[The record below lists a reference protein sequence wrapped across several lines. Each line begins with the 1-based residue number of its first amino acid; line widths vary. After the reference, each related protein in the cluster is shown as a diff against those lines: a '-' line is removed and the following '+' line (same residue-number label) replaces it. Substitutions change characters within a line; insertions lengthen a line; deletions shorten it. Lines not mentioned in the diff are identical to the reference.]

1 MLERKILNQ
10 DPSLDYPRE
19 FTAGTGDLVPTS
31 TAGNEKGGEDAGE
44 PDDEGST
51 SGAGPREQ
59 GGRGPQLAHDSN
71 SRPTYSQHNVGRT
84 VVANQGTQH
93 VNLGGSD
100 E

>member
-1 MLERKILNQ
+1 MLEKKILNQ

-19 FTAGTGDLVPTS
+19 FTIGAGDLVP
-31 TAGNEKGGEDAGE
+31 ADNGKGRKEDARPGDGESEAGESTRE
-44 PDDEGST
+44 PD
-51 SGAGPREQ
+51 
-59 GGRGPQLAHDSN
+59 GRGPQFANDSN
-71 SRPTYSQHNVGRT
+71 SRATYSQHNVGRT